1 MERQE
6 IIKVLEEC
14 AEKVKEG
21 VNVLPKDVQPAL
33 EILKNLSENSDN
45 ERIRFYSKWVLSMV
59 EARKIDADIRRYI
72 KKVADILKDEEVRG

>member
-1 MERQE
+1 MERRE

-45 ERIRFYSKWVLSMV
+45 EKVRFYSKWVLSMV
-59 EARKIDADIRRYI
+59 EAKKIDADIRRYM
-72 KKVADILKDEEVRG
+72 KKVANILKDEEIRG